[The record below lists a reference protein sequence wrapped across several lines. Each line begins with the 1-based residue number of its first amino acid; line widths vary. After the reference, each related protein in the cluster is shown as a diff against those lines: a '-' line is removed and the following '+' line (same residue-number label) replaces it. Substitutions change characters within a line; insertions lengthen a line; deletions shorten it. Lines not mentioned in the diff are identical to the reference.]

1 MTLLDRYLGARFV
14 GSLLRTLVALV
25 MLYILIDFIAGRQSD
40 IAGKDVPFFIIF
52 QYYWNMLPQLIY
64 RMMPLSVLLAGLL
77 VFGDAAQHN
86 EITAALAAGISMR
99 RITRVPIAIALLVAG
114 GIFMLDQTVGAEA
127 TRTARGIESNYFKR
141 NPDAARAGVSWAN
154 LDGNWTCH
162 ILKYNRLA
170 ETGEDVFLHSIR
182 EDAVEQIQ
190 ARRIYW
196 DPDRNDG
203 QGAWILEDGAWV
215 VFEPEVNRK
224 RSSRRISQVE
234 APITETPTMLFAMAQ
249 RPDTKPADQLAEDI
263 ARAAARGLPAGP
275 YWVSWHAK
283 YAIPALNFVM
293 IWLAIPFA
301 MRVRR
306 GGLAIGFGMSLTI
319 AMTYLVLFAACMALG
334 QGGHLPPVVAAWAP
348 NAVFFA
354 LGLILYARTPT

>member
-1 MTLLDRYLGARFV
+1 MTLLDRYLAARFI

-25 MLYILIDFIAGRQSD
+25 MLYILIDFIAGRQND
-40 IAGKDVPFFIIF
+40 IAGKDVPAGIIL
-52 QYYWNMLPQLIY
+52 QYYWNLLPQLVY

-86 EITAALAAGISMR
+86 EVTAALAAGISMR
-99 RITRVPIAIALLVAG
+99 RITRVPILIAAAVAV
-114 GIFMLDQTVGAEA
+114 GIFMLDQAIGADA
-127 TRTARGIESNYFKR
+127 MRTARALEANYFKR
-141 NPDAARAGVSWAN
+141 NPDVHRAGVSWAN
-154 LDGNWTCH
+154 LEGNWTCH
-162 ILKYNRLA
+162 VLKYNRMA
-170 ETGEDVFLHSIR
+170 NTGEDVFMHSIR
-182 EDAVEQIQ
+182 EDAAEQIH

-196 DPDRNDG
+196 DPRRNEG
-203 QGAWILEDGAWV
+203 RGAWIIEDGVWV
-215 VFEPEVNRK
+215 VFEAAVDRK
-224 RSSRRISQVE
+224 RSSRRITQAE
-234 APITETPTMLFAMAQ
+234 APIAESPEELFALTE

-319 AMTYLVLFAACMALG
+319 AMTYLVLFATCMALG
-334 QGGHLPPVVAAWAP
+334 HGGHLTPMAAAWTP
-348 NAVFFA
+348 NAVF
-354 LGLILYARTPT
+354 LGLGLFLYARTPT

>member
-1 MTLLDRYLGARFV
+1 MTLLDRYIAARFIS
-14 GSLLRTLVALV
+14 SLLRTLVALV
-25 MLYILIDFIAGRQSD
+25 MLYILIDFIAGRQDD
-40 IAGKDVPFFIIF
+40 IAGKDVPAGVVL
-52 QYYWNMLPQLIY
+52 QYYWNLLPQLIY

-99 RITRVPIAIALLVAG
+99 RITRGPIVIALVVAG
-114 GIFMLDQTVGAEA
+114 AVFMLDQVIGADA
-127 TRTARGIESNYFKR
+127 MRTARALEANYFKR
-141 NPDAARAGVSWAN
+141 NPDVTRPGVSWAN
-154 LDGNWTCH
+154 LDNSWTCH
-162 ILKYNRLA
+162 ILKYNRVA
-170 ETGEDVFLHSIR
+170 NTGEDVFLHSIR
-182 EDAVEQIQ
+182 EDAAEQIH
-190 ARRIYW
+190 AHRIYW
-196 DPDRNDG
+196 DPNRRDG
-203 QGAWILEDGAWV
+203 EGAWILEDGIWV
-215 VFEPEVNRK
+215 VFEPDVDRK
-224 RSSRRISQVE
+224 RSARRITQVE
-234 APITETPTMLFAMAQ
+234 APIAETPEQLFALDE

-306 GGLAIGFGMSLTI
+306 GGLAIGFGMSLSI
-319 AMTYLVLFAACMALG
+319 AMTYLVLFATCMALG
-334 QGGHLPPVVAAWAP
+334 HGGHLSPAAAAWTP

-354 LGLILYARTPT
+354 LGLFLYARTPT